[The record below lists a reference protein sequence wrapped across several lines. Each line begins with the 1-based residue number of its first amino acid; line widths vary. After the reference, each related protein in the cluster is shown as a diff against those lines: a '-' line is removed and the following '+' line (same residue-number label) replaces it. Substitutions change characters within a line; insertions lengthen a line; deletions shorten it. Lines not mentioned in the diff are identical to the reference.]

1 MSSKVLAGTQVL
13 AGLEAVSYPS
23 IGHFLEDGFVDP
35 AIQSLL
41 DGVKVAGPAVT
52 VRIVGNDAIA
62 MNRALLELYP
72 GAVLVVDMD
81 GDRRHAPVGAVT
93 AAAAKAQGAAGIVVD
108 GVATDLLELR
118 STGLPVFARGT
129 SCLTTKRL
137 HGTESA
143 VNVPVTCGGVDVAP
157 GDWVLGDDNG
167 VIVLSPRE
175 AAAVLEQA
183 LDSDAAE
190 PELLAR
196 IAAGEPLETLLAH

>member
-13 AGLEAVSYPS
+13 AGLEAVSYPT

-52 VRIVGNDAIA
+52 VRIVGYDAIA
-62 MNRALLELYP
+62 MNRAMLELYP

-143 VNVPVTCGGVDVAP
+143 VNVPVTCGGAEVAP

-167 VIVLSPRE
+167 VIVLTQQE
-175 AAAVLEQA
+175 APAVLEQA

>member
-1 MSSKVLAGTQVL
+1 MSSKVLASARVL
-13 AGLEAVSYPS
+13 TGLKAISYPT
-23 IGHFLEDGFVDP
+23 IGHLLEDGLLDP

-93 AAAAKAQGAAGIVVD
+93 AAAAKARGAAGIVVD
-108 GVATDLLELR
+108 GVVTDLLELR

-143 VNVPVTCGGVDVAP
+143 VNIPVRCGDVTVTP

-167 VIVLSPRE
+167 VIALSQQE
-175 AAAVLEQA
+175 AAAVLERA
-183 LDSDAAE
+183 LASDAAE

-196 IAAGEPLETLLAH
+196 VAAGEPLETLLVH